1 MTLTGP
7 QIRQQFIDFF
17 VDKCGHTF
25 VPSSPTIP
33 HDDPTLLFANA
44 GMNQFKPLFLGQAAP
59 GSSLARLKRAVNS
72 QKCIRAGG
80 KHNDL
85 DDVGKDTYHHT
96 FFEMLGNWSFGDY
109 FKKEAIDWAWE
120 LLTKVWKIDPE
131 RLYATYFEGDKAQ
144 GLEPDR
150 EAYDL
155 WCRHLPPARV
165 LPGNM
170 KDNFWEMGDTG
181 PCGPCSE
188 IHVDGR
194 SDAERAASPGW
205 KLVNASHPNV
215 IEIWNLVFIQFN
227 RTESGLRP
235 LPAKHV
241 DTGMGLE
248 RVVRVLQGK
257 DSNYDTDLFTPI
269 FERIRKITGAPA
281 YTGHMTDKRDI
292 AYRVVADHARTLTFA
307 LTDGA
312 VPGNE
317 GRGYVLRRIL
327 RRGYRYGR
335 QYLGAPETFI
345 CEIVPTIVEHFG
357 GFFPELK
364 KDPARVAAIIR
375 DEEESF
381 ARTLREGLKYH
392 LRESIFVLAKAVVGK
407 LGPTWEFDSD
417 DGIVSPRPDVTLY
430 PMMFKNRSNGEFW
443 THTVKFEGGKF
454 EWRRSAD
461 PDVWESLE
469 VPPLSGDIAFKLHD
483 TYGFPVDLT
492 QIMAEERG
500 MTVDVAGYERLMADA
515 KTRSRM
521 GGKAGAADELA
532 LSGDEVAKLRHM
544 KVDPTDDVDKF
555 HGRPIKAR
563 VEAIW
568 NGEDFD
574 QSVDAAAT
582 RPTDRF
588 GIVLNKTNFYA
599 EMGGQTGDAGT
610 LRHAALGGAHGAKS
624 MEFNVES
631 TRSFGG
637 YILHIGQ
644 LESGR
649 IAVGDELRIEV
660 DDKRRA
666 PIMANHTATHLL
678 NLGLREV
685 LGEGADQRGSLVA
698 PDKLRFDFASGHA
711 MDGDQTARL
720 ESTVRDQIT
729 RNLKVHTAVV
739 PLEQAKK
746 IAGLRAVFGEA
757 YPDPV
762 RVVSIGAPVEELL
775 ANPASDRWRSLSI
788 EFCGGTHVGATA
800 DIGEFVVISEEAV
813 AKGVRRINALTGV
826 PAKAASEAGHR
837 LMERLRAAALRADHE
852 LGAEVGEVLSAM
864 DTLTIPATARHSAQR
879 QIAALQERMK
889 SAQKQQ
895 SAEGRAKAVEQAR
908 MLADKATDPV
918 IIARMPTGDRES
930 LLAALDAVRAKRDQS
945 AVMLLGVDSAAGK
958 VTIVAGVPQAL
969 IGKGL
974 KAGEWVKAASEAC
987 GGKGGG
993 RPDSAQGGGTQP
1005 ERVDDAIRAASDY
1018 AASRMG

>member
-1 MTLTGP
+1 MTPTGP

-17 VDKCGHTF
+17 VEKCGHTF

-59 GSSLARLKRAVNS
+59 GGALAKLKRAANS

-131 RLYATYFEGDKAQ
+131 RLYATYFEGEKGQ

-150 EAYDL
+150 EAYEL
-155 WCRHLPPARV
+155 WSRHLPAGRI

-188 IHVDGR
+188 IHYDGR
-194 SDAERAASPGW
+194 TDAQRAAEPGW
-205 KLVNASHPNV
+205 KLVNAGHADV

-227 RTESGLRP
+227 RTEAGLRP

-248 RVVRVLQGK
+248 RLVRVLQK
-257 DSNYDTDLFTPI
+257 KNSNYDTDLFTPI
-269 FERIRKITGAPA
+269 FDRIRKITGAPA
-281 YTGHMTDKRDI
+281 YAGHMTDKRDV

-327 RRGYRYGR
+327 RRAYRYGR
-335 QYLGAPETFI
+335 QYLGAPETFL

-357 GFFPELK
+357 AFFPELK

-381 ARTLREGLKYH
+381 GRTLDRGNALFAEAAQ
-392 LRESIFVLAKAVVGK
+392 R
-407 LGPTWEFDSD
+407 
-417 DGIVSPRPDVTLY
+417 
-430 PMMFKNRSNGEFW
+430 
-443 THTVKFEGGKF
+443 GGKVI
-454 EWRRSAD
+454 SAD
-461 PDVWESLE
+461 D
-469 VPPLSGDIAFKLHD
+469 AFKLHD

-500 MTVDVAGYERLMADA
+500 MTVDVAGYERLMAEA

-521 GGKAGAADELA
+521 GGKAGAADDLT

-544 KVDPTDDVDKF
+544 TVDPTDDVDKF

-568 NGEDFD
+568 NGDDFD
-574 QSVDAAAT
+574 QSIEAAAT

-588 GIVLNKTNFYA
+588 GVVLNKTNYYA
-599 EMGGQTGDAGT
+599 EMGGQVGDTGT
-610 LRHAALGGAHGAKS
+610 LRHAAAGGAHGAKP
-624 MEFNVES
+624 MEFNVEA

-637 YILHIGQ
+637 YVLHIGRI
-644 LESGR
+644 ESGR
-649 IAVGDELRIEV
+649 LAVGDDLRLEI
-660 DDKRRA
+660 DDKRRTT
-666 PIMANHTATHLL
+666 IVANHTATHLL
-678 NLGLREV
+678 NLALRDV

-698 PDKLRFDFASGHA
+698 PDRLRFDFAAGHA
-711 MDGDQTARL
+711 MDEGQAARV
-720 ESTVRDQIT
+720 ESAVRERIA
-729 RNLKVHTAVV
+729 RNLAVHSAVV
-739 PLEQAKK
+739 PLEQARKVR
-746 IAGLRAVFGEA
+746 GLRAVFGEA

-762 RVVSIGAPVEELL
+762 RVVSIGPAVEELL
-775 ANPASDRWRSLSI
+775 ANPDDPRWAGYSV
-788 EFCGGTHVGATA
+788 EFCGGTHVGATG
-800 DIGEFVVISEEAV
+800 DIGEFVLLSEEAV
-813 AKGVRRINALTGV
+813 AKGVRRLSALPGV
-826 PAKAASEAGHR
+826 PAKAANEAGHR

-852 LGAEVGEVLSAM
+852 LGAEVGDILGSME
-864 DTLTIPATARHSAQR
+864 TLTIPASARHSAQR

-895 SAEGRAKAVEQAR
+895 AAEGRARAVELAR
-908 MLADKATDPV
+908 TLADRTTDPV
-918 IIARMPTGDRES
+918 IIARMPAGDRDS

-945 AVMLLGVDSAAGK
+945 AVMLLGVDVESKK
-958 VTIVAGVPQAL
+958 VTIVAGVPQSL
-969 IGKGL
+969 VGRGL

-1005 ERVDDAIRAASDY
+1005 ERVDEAVRAATDY
-1018 AASRMG
+1018 AASKMS